1 MSTNLTF
8 DQTYEGNNHDQTKST
23 VKHTKR
29 NCSFQNEWPRRTWL
43 RWGACCTDGLS
54 LVRCRLELALSGGP
68 LAPPMKMSALKLRTQ
83 NPTNIECHHY
93 YSAAQCCTSWV
104 WANTSLL
111 LPRGNLYQFGVHVRK
126 LPAGLLDVQNR
137 RTLLANNAT
146 HFSIWDINHCQH
158 LLLWHLFHCQTF
170 WQEWKPTRNV
180 SKLCTRQINHSVADP
195 FQFSHVREKQQR
207 I

>member
-1 MSTNLTF
+1 MWTRACLVRRASGTTNENVCPAIEDTESHQYWMSPLLF
-8 DQTYEGNNHDQTKST
+8 
-23 VKHTKR
+23 
-29 NCSFQNEWPRRTWL
+29 
-43 RWGACCTDGLS
+43 CCTVLYIMS
-54 LVRCRLELALSGGP
+54 LGKYFS
-68 LAPPMKMSALKLRTQ
+68 Q
-83 NPTNIECHHY
+83 
-93 YSAAQCCTSWV
+93 
-104 WANTSLL
+104 L

-158 LLLWHLFHCQTF
+158 LLLWHLFQCQTF

-180 SKLCTRQINHSVADP
+180 RKLCTRQINDSVADP